1 MTLNPNEQKFLSCLE
16 AVNHDS
22 IWGVAIR
29 NVMKEPTV
37 PRIRR
42 LIADLKSQ
50 ANDNEPVM
58 IDILGKPCYEQLMA
72 M

>member
-16 AVNHDS
+16 AVDHDS
-22 IWGVAIR
+22 IWGIAIQ

-50 ANDNEPVM
+50 AHDSNDIM
-58 IDILGKPCYEQLMA
+58 LDILGKPCYEQLLTL
-72 M
+72 